1 MYAWKRGLYAFFGK
15 SNTEIDPAINF
26 DFVMKNIYTYKY
38 NGKIK
43 EGLSSKKYNTSLR
56 FVFMVF
62 FKRETEVG
70 VSWGINYY
78 ITYNNICTTQLLID
92 ILNAPSKKEFYDL
105 LVWPSNLP

>member
-1 MYAWKRGLYAFFGK
+1 MPGRGVYMLFLVSQILELILPSILTLSWK
-15 SNTEIDPAINF
+15 
-26 DFVMKNIYTYKY
+26 IYTPKY

-70 VSWGINYY
+70 ASWGINYY
-78 ITYNNICTTQLLID
+78 ITYNSICTTQLLIG

-105 LVWPSNLP
+105 LVWPSSLP